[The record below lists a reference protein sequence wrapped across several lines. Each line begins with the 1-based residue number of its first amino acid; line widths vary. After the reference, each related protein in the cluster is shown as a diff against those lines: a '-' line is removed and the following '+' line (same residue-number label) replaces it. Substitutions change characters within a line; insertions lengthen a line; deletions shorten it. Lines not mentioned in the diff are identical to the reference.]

1 LRAWDDLRATV
12 SDAPIERI
20 DDPRLVRALSHPL
33 RVRVLA
39 ILDER
44 TASAVEIARMLR
56 AELGVVAYHMRKLHE
71 LGLLT
76 LEKEVPVRGALQRF
90 YRARPRPTVDAQA
103 WSQAPPVAKQALIG
117 AALQQINDFAQASS
131 AAGGFDRSD
140 AHITRT
146 AIKLDEEGFKRLA
159 DALDRVLR
167 ELDEIEA
174 DAARR
179 QADGESVQ
187 LRDTGLVMLLFDA
200 LPVGRKTPPEQAETN
215 EHPSSSGGAEPPA
228 GG

>member
-12 SDAPIERI
+12 SNAPIERI

-44 TASAVEIARMLR
+44 TASAVEISRMLR

-90 YRARPRPTVDAQA
+90 YRARPRPMATAQS

-117 AALQQINDFAQASS
+117 AALQQINDYAQASS
-131 AAGGFDRSD
+131 AAGGFDRPD
-140 AHITRT
+140 AHVTRT
-146 AIKLDEEGFKRLA
+146 ALKLDDEGFSRLA
-159 DALDRVLR
+159 AALDHVLR
-167 ELDEIEA
+167 EVDEIEA

-179 QADGESVQ
+179 HAEEATVE
-187 LRDTGLVMLLFDA
+187 LRETGLVMLLFDG
-200 LPVGRKTPPEQAETN
+200 LSMGRKTPPEQAETN
-215 EHPSSSGGAEPPA
+215 ERPSSSGGAEQPA